1 MSQGF
6 TNISHT
12 YKDVVV
18 DGKKQQ
24 EVDADGNPRVKEDA
38 DGNPILSKSSSHGQK
53 KGEPIKLWKRK
64 EVNEETNGG
73 SVLACMEPKKDPG
86 FVSPY
91 GVPNNRRASHIKSCK
106 NKQSS

>member
-1 MSQGF
+1 MFS
-6 TNISHT
+6 
-12 YKDVVV
+12 
-18 DGKKQQ
+18 
-24 EVDADGNPRVKEDA
+24 
-38 DGNPILSKSSSHGQK
+38 
-53 KGEPIKLWKRK
+53 IKLWKRK